1 MVRPSVGDVFEDVG
15 SQGDGGE
22 TPWSLDDAHESLPL
36 LPPMP
41 EDVMDGLGAVERARL
56 DEFDASQHEAELGW
70 LTPVERFEQE
80 YGYPADPDPAAIE
93 AATKEAA
100 AVWAQDLAV
109 QANRMRTIAEAHRV
123 ATLLIAFERSL
134 QDLGARFGSTF
145 AYPNGLGSAA
155 FHKSFGL
162 LTKTHPNQVSAEVS
176 AATTL
181 RDRLPLTWAAFQRGD
196 ASWSRVK
203 TAVSQADG
211 LDAEHWAAFDS
222 VAAGLVVSSYRLKGD
237 LHKERERL
245 QDDTAAK
252 RARTTHEQRRTSL
265 ELGHDGGV
273 AFVAEGLA
281 ASWVPVNDGLH
292 RAAVA
297 AHGTD
302 PLRRSVA
309 QLRHDIALDILHE
322 GLKTYPASEG
332 DVLVPDRKPVDV
344 TLILTVPALAWL
356 GKTKEQAQLGGYGPI
371 DLETAKDLAGSAKS
385 FIRVLTHP
393 FTGARLAMDRTTYT
407 PPADLARWVRIR
419 DGRSRFPGST
429 RPAHLSDID
438 HAREWQHGGRTDDT
452 NLITLDRPTH
462 NLKSAGLLQ
471 EQLHDTGIV
480 GWTDAW
486 DRYFEDPP
494 DDPLDP
500 APPDLIPPARPPDD
514 EVCPF

>member
-1 MVRPSVGDVFEDVG
+1 MVCPSVGDVFEDVG

-22 TPWSLDDAHESLPL
+22 TPWSLDDADESLPRL
-36 LPPMP
+36 SPMP
-41 EDVMDGLGAVERARL
+41 EDVMDGLGPVERARL
-56 DEFDASQHEAELGW
+56 DEFDASQHDAELAL
-70 LTPVERFEQE
+70 LTPAERFEQE
-80 YGYPADPDPAAIE
+80 YGYPADSDSAAVVV
-93 AATKEAA
+93 ATMEAA

-109 QANRMRTIAEAHRV
+109 QANRMRTIAEAHRI
-123 ATLLIAFERSL
+123 ATLLTAFEQSL
-134 QDLGARFGSTF
+134 RDLGARFGSTF
-145 AYPNGLGSAA
+145 ADPNGLGSAA

-176 AATTL
+176 AAKTL
-181 RDRLPLTWAAFQRGD
+181 RDRLPLTWAAFQGGD
-196 ASWSRVK
+196 ASWARVK
-203 TAVSQADG
+203 TAVGQADG
-211 LDAEHWAAFDS
+211 LDAVHWPAFD
-222 VAAGLVVSSYRLKGD
+222 VQAARLVVSSYRLKGD
-237 LHKERERL
+237 LRKERERL

-281 ASWVPVNDGLH
+281 ATWVPVNDGLQ

-302 PLRRSVA
+302 PLHRTVA

-322 GLKTYPASEG
+322 GLKTYPASGG
-332 DVLVPDRKPVDV
+332 DVLVPDRKPVEV

-356 GKTKEQAQLGGYGPI
+356 GKTNEQAQLGGYGPI
-371 DLETAKDLAGSAKS
+371 DLETAKDLAGTAKS

-429 RPAHLSDID
+429 RPAHLCDID
-438 HAREWQHGGRTDDT
+438 HAREWQHGGKTDYT

-462 NLKSAGLLQ
+462 NLKSAGLLRQ
-471 EQLHDTGIV
+471 ELLDTGIV
-480 GWTDAW
+480 GWNEAW
-486 DRYFEDPP
+486 GRYFEDPP
-494 DDPLDP
+494 NDPLDP
-500 APPDLIPPARPPDD
+500 APPDLLPPERPPDD
-514 EVCPF
+514 GVCPF